1 MFKSIG
7 YSVCATF
14 CLWSS
19 LAAQDTP
26 PAQFE
31 QRAAVI
37 VQANTDD
44 NGQQSQTIEMVT
56 SDGGN
61 FLTFSSEG
69 GGMPFMLG
77 GGDPMQASEMLLN
90 NPSVQKEL
98 ELVDSQR
105 EQIQQMKQEFGKEIK
120 SKIDEIMKAP
130 NSDKGKIGEAMHEIE
145 KRKKDRLAEILLPH
159 QIDRLKQVS
168 FQASVNQG
176 GMSQALLSKSV
187 MEQLGIDEKQKD
199 ELAKKAEELT
209 KEFDGKVAKLKADLR
224 DELVNE
230 LKPEQREKMKQLM
243 GSNFEFENQSGPTM
257 LGPGMRRSSSRS
269 AKPDNGNN

>member
-7 YSVCATF
+7 YSFCASF
-14 CLWSS
+14 CIWSS
-19 LAAQDTP
+19 LAAQEAP

-44 NGQQSQTIEMVT
+44 NGQQIQTIEMAT

-61 FLTFSSEG
+61 SFTFSSEG
-69 GGMPFMLG
+69 GGMPFMIG
-77 GGDPMQASEMLLN
+77 GGNPMEASEMLLN
-90 NPSVQKEL
+90 DPGIQKEL

-120 SKIDEIMKAP
+120 SKIDEIMKTP
-130 NSDKGKIGEAMHEIE
+130 DSDKGKIGEAMREIE

-168 FQASVNQG
+168 FQSSVNHG
-176 GMSQALLSKSV
+176 GMSQALLSKTV

-199 ELAKKAEELT
+199 ELSKKAEELK
-209 KEFDGKVAKLKADLR
+209 KEFDEKVAKLKIDMR
-224 DELVNE
+224 EELLTE

-243 GSNFEFENQSGPTM
+243 GSKFEFENQSGPM
-257 LGPGMRRSSSRS
+257 NFGPGMIRNSIRS
-269 AKPDNGNN
+269 AQPDKGNN

>member
-1 MFKSIG
+1 MFKLFSFLA
-7 YSVCATF
+7 CATF
-14 CLWSS
+14 CLCSS
-19 LAAQDTP
+19 LAAQEA
-26 PAQFE
+26 PAVQLE

-44 NGQQSQTIEMVT
+44 NGHQIQTIEMAT

-61 FLTFSSEG
+61 FFTFSTEG

-77 GGDPMQASEMLLN
+77 GGNPMVASEMLLN
-90 NPSVQKEL
+90 DPGIQKEL

-105 EQIQQMKQEFGKEIK
+105 EQIQQMKLEFGKEIK
-120 SKIDEIMKAP
+120 SKIDEIMKSP
-130 NSDKGKIGEAMHEIE
+130 DSDKGKIGEAMHEIE

-209 KEFDGKVAKLKADLR
+209 KEFEGKVAKLKADLR

-243 GSNFEFENQSGPTM
+243 GSNFEFENQSGPM
-257 LGPGMRRSSSRS
+257 LLGPGLRRNSSRS
-269 AKPDNGNN
+269 SKPDNGNN

>member
-1 MFKSIG
+1 MFRSIG
-7 YSVCATF
+7 YSVCASL

-19 LAAQDTP
+19 LSAQEAP
-26 PAQFE
+26 PVQTE
-31 QRAAVI
+31 QRAAII
-37 VQANTDD
+37 VQAQSDD
-44 NGQQSQTIEMVT
+44 SGQSVQTIEMAT

-61 FLTFSSEG
+61 FFTFSTEG
-69 GGMPFMLG
+69 SAMPFMLG
-77 GGDPMQASEMLLN
+77 GGNPMEASEMLLN
-90 NPSVQKEL
+90 DPGLQKEL

-120 SKIDEIMKAP
+120 SKIDEIIKAP
-130 NSDKGKIGEAMHEIE
+130 DSDKGKIGEAMHEIE

-176 GMSQALLSKSV
+176 GMRQALLSKAV

-209 KEFDGKVAKLKADLR
+209 KEFEGKVAKLKADLR

-243 GSNFEFENQSGPTM
+243 GSNFEFENQSGPRM